1 MRKPVKGWAPNPLSI
16 DLFGAVRSRA
26 RSFFR
31 QAPLKAAEQTN
42 PAHAVVGLVPATR
55 RWRPHQVGA
64 ARRASTSKGAIQIW
78 LKPLYSMY
86 APSRNRMLANT
97 RLSFFTGSAC
107 AALAP
112 TGAISTLQTAITTS
126 AGSHT

>member
-16 DLFGAVRSRA
+16 ALFGAVLSRA
-26 RSFFR
+26 RSFFT

-55 RWRPHQVGA
+55 RRRPHQVRA
-64 ARRASTSKGAIQIW
+64 ARRASTSGAIQIW